1 MKVKEVYDHITKHI
15 TAEEA
20 LMKLLEGSVIQYDK
34 LKFDSQEKAVH
45 PLLIISM
52 AAMDMGWQM
61 AIEND
66 KSDVRGISVG
76 TEEYMKE
83 LHNGKRSEQ

>member
-1 MKVKEVYDHITKHI
+1 MNVKQFYDHITNHL
-15 TAEEA
+15 TPEDA

-34 LKFDSQEKAVH
+34 LKFDSQQQAVH

-61 AIEND
+61 AIEKNEGNF
-66 KSDVRGISVG
+66 RGICVG
-76 TEEYMKE
+76 TDDYMKTIFPD
-83 LHNGKRSEQ
+83 KK